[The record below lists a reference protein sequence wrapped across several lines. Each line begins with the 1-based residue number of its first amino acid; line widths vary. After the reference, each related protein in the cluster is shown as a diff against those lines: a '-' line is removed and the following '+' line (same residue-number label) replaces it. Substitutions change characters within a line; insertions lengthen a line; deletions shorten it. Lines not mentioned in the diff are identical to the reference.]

1 MFLTKERDYAMR
13 AVCALSDMKQQSVK
27 NICKNV
33 YIPVGFAYKILKK
46 LEKNGIAYAEKGKYG
61 GYRLAK
67 KPEEISMLDVLL
79 AIDTRLFV
87 NEDFDEESSDDSY
100 RIKAEF
106 DSLQEMWTNTLKE
119 RTVDMLVAESA

>member
-46 LEKNGIAYAEKGKYG
+46 LEKSGIAYAEKGKYG

-67 KPEEISMLDVLL
+67 NPEEISMLDVLT

-87 NEDFDEESSDDSY
+87 SDDFDDDKSDDSF
-100 RIKAEF
+100 RIKEEF
-106 DSLQEMWTNTLKE
+106 DSLQAEWISTLKE
-119 RTVDMLVAESA
+119 KTVDMLVS